1 MTKEYGKS
9 VDKVRLLDK
18 FSDFLIKS
26 EHNVISAQ
34 TTQAVTLET
43 LFKSKIDSVSSTS
56 INSCLYKQVK

>member
-34 TTQAVTLET
+34 TQAVTLET